1 MVRDRPRQLPFVTT
15 DADAGFKFSHEKP
28 ICPLTVLGTRQG
40 EAVTVGPM
48 TTRTVELATLPA
60 TRSPLGAPS
69 TGQMCVAVKELR
81 EGDGA
86 TIGRAL
92 RRRGNTRVIVLARR
106 AGKRE
111 LVGLLG
117 NGIRGAV
124 VAESMVPVVARRPL
138 VLMVPR
144 VEEVNDSDPSTG
156 DVTLTPRELGVL
168 QLVAA
173 GHTNRQIGEQLSL
186 SALTVKSHLARI
198 SRKMGTGERA
208 ELVAIAMRRGLLI

>member
-1 MVRDRPRQLPFVTT
+1 M
-15 DADAGFKFSHEKP
+15 
-28 ICPLTVLGTRQG
+28 
-40 EAVTVGPM
+40 GPM

-60 TRSPLGAPS
+60 TRSPRGAPS
-69 TGQMCVAVKELR
+69 TGQMCVAVNELR

-124 VAESMVPVVARRPL
+124 VAETMVPLVARRPL

-156 DVTLTPRELGVL
+156 DATLTPRELGVL

-173 GHTNRQIGEQLSL
+173 GHTNRQIGEQLTL

-208 ELVAIAMRRGLLI
+208 ELVAIAMRSGLLI

>member
-1 MVRDRPRQLPFVTT
+1 M
-15 DADAGFKFSHEKP
+15 
-28 ICPLTVLGTRQG
+28 
-40 EAVTVGPM
+40 GPM
-48 TTRTVELATLPA
+48 TTRTVEPATLRT
-60 TRSPLGAPS
+60 TRTQPSAPI
-69 TGQMCVAVKELR
+69 TGQMCVAVNELR

-92 RRRGNTRVIVLARR
+92 RRRGNTRVIILARR

-124 VAESMVPVVARRPL
+124 VAETMVPVVARHPL
-138 VLMVPR
+138 ILTVPR
-144 VEEVNDSDPSTG
+144 VEEENDSDPSSA
-156 DVTLTPRELGVL
+156 DATLTPRELGVL

-208 ELVAIAMRRGLLI
+208 ELVAIAIRSGLLL

>member
-1 MVRDRPRQLPFVTT
+1 VLRDRPRPLPFATT
-15 DADAGFKFSHEKP
+15 DADAGFKFSREKP
-28 ICPLTVLGTRQG
+28 ICPLTVRDVRHG
-40 EAVTVGPM
+40 EVVTVGPT
-48 TTRTVELATLPA
+48 TTRTVEPATLHT
-60 TRSPLGAPS
+60 TRTQPSAPI
-69 TGQMCVAVKELR
+69 TGQMCVAVNELR

-92 RRRGNTRVIVLARR
+92 RRRGNTHVIVLARR

-124 VAESMVPVVARRPL
+124 VAETMVPVVARHPL
-138 VLMVPR
+138 ILTVPR
-144 VEEVNDSDPSTG
+144 VEEENDSDPSSA
-156 DVTLTPRELGVL
+156 DATLTPRELGVL

-173 GHTNRQIGEQLSL
+173 GHTNRQVGEQLSL

-208 ELVAIAMRRGLLI
+208 ELVAIAIRSGLLL